1 MAKGE
6 TKKTN
11 QMLDRSYQQSN
22 AGYNQFFNNFQ
33 PNNMGQT
40 RTDSDALRNSIIG
53 RYNTSTL
60 PQRNSMGWFDLPGS
74 KVMDPN
80 GNMVD
85 NPNSDMN
92 MARQQFGQAGAG
104 YRDMARTGGFD
115 PNHMRTALTSYSTFT
130 GPNGGFSNAD
140 LTGYRQSATAAV
152 PSFYKGMMDD
162 MARRRVL
169 QGGYSPGFDAQTAEA
184 TREMSRQGYKAG
196 IDADAAI
203 MGMKQQGRMFGTQ
216 GFANVANQLAGLEQ
230 QGRATGLGGMLN
242 TGQGYAGLGNQE
254 LGAQLQM
261 MGMAENS
268 DINRIGGMADM
279 YRSAPGNVGMDY
291 NTFLEALRG
300 RDAGNQGYLGARYQA
315 NPQTDWFGR
324 GMGLLGG
331 IGGLATGIGAYRM
344 AR

>member
-22 AGYNQFFNNFQ
+22 AGYNQLFNNLQ
-33 PNNMGQT
+33 PQNMNQT
-40 RTDSDALRNSIIG
+40 RADSDMLRNSILQ
-53 RYNTSTL
+53 RYGNSTL
-60 PQRNSMGWFDLPGS
+60 PQKNSMGWYDLPGS
-74 KVMDPN
+74 KVRDEN

-85 NPNSDMN
+85 NPNSDFN
-92 MARQQFGQAGAG
+92 MARRAYGGAMPG
-104 YRDMARTGGFD
+104 YQEMARTGGFN
-115 PNHMRTALTSYSTFT
+115 PNHMNTALSSYAQFT
-130 GPNGGFSNAD
+130 GPNAGFSD
-140 LTGYRQSATAAV
+140 GEMTGYRQSATAAV
-152 PSFYKGMMDD
+152 PGMYKGMMDD

-184 TREMSRQGYKAG
+184 TREMSRQGYRAG

-203 MGMKQQGRMFGTQ
+203 MGMKQQGRQFGTQ

-242 TGQGYAGLGNQE
+242 VGQGYAGLGGQE
-254 LGAQLQM
+254 LGAQLNLT
-261 MGMAENS
+261 GLAEQS
-268 DINRIGGMADM
+268 DINRTGGMADL
-279 YRSAPGNVGMDY
+279 YRSTPGNVGMDY

-300 RDAGNQGYLGARYQA
+300 RDASNIGYLGNRYQA

-324 GMGLLGG
+324 ITGMMGG
-331 IGGLATGIGAYRM
+331 IGGLATGLGAYR
-344 AR
+344 